1 MTVKELRE
9 KLVFY
14 PEDKEVEIYIINIVD
29 NYGYYINGRA
39 EIENISYGINN
50 SIELSGYDLYS

>member
-9 KLVFY
+9 ELNHY
-14 PEDKEVEIYIINIVD
+14 PDDKQIEIFIENIID
-29 NYGYYINGRA
+29 NYGYSINGRA
-39 EIENISYGINN
+39 EIEHIGYNING